1 MTQSTNAWKTK
12 GNYFTHRDHNIF
24 WREEGREDAPALLLI
39 HGFPTASWDWLH
51 IWPDLLRRYRLL
63 TLDMIGFGYSDKPRA
78 YTYSIVDQADIYDR
92 FLAMRGVNEFHI
104 LAHDY
109 GDSVAQELLARETER
124 ADRPKLRSVCL
135 LNGGLFPET
144 HRRVRIQSLLLSP
157 IGPLVSLLTTKRKLS
172 ENMIAVFGKQYPP
185 DTETLDSM
193 WDMLREQ
200 HGEN

>member
-1 MTQSTNAWKTK
+1 
-12 GNYFTHRDHNIF
+12 
-24 WREEGREDAPALLLI
+24 
-39 HGFPTASWDWLH
+39 
-51 IWPDLLRRYRLL
+51 
-63 TLDMIGFGYSDKPRA
+63 MIGFGYSDKPRA

-193 WDMLREQ
+193 WDILREQ